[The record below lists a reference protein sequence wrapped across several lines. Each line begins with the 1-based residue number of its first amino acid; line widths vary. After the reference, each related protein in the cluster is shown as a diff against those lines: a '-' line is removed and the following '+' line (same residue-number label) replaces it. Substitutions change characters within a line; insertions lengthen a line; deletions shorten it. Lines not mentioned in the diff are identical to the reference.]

1 LTAVHILNYSIPI
14 AFMIFFGFWLDRLC
28 RPVVADAENAANCED
43 NAEGKAVGEY
53 GTGR

>member
-1 LTAVHILNYSIPI
+1 MTAVHILNYTIPI

-28 RPVVADAENAANCED
+28 SPAVVKAENGAECEVHT
-43 NAEGKAVGEY
+43 EEKAVDVY